1 MTSISSLV
9 SAELMVEAVICFE
22 LQAANDVGTSA
33 LCGILGIGSVGWFFF
48 LFFVFFPIVGLV
60 LDE

>member
-1 MTSISSLV
+1 
-9 SAELMVEAVICFE
+9 MVEAVICFE
-22 LQAANDVGTSA
+22 LWAANDVGMSA